1 MISNDKNNIYYI
13 YWLPIKY
20 DVNTECAVLKLILC
34 IFLVSKKLEAYDF
47 I

>member
-13 YWLPIKY
+13 YWLLIKY
-20 DVNTECAVLKLILC
+20 DVNTECTVLKLILC